1 MNTLLEE
8 ERTDVTLVG
17 FDLADETRKLIQNPD
32 YHAVTVLQ
40 KQDQMGYLGML
51 SLDSFIKGEK
61 SEQKYFDT
69 GVTMVDSEYLM
80 ENDSP

>member
-1 MNTLLEE
+1 MWCW
-8 ERTDVTLVG
+8 VG
-17 FDLADETRKLIQNPD
+17 FDLAEETKQMLQNPE

-51 SLDSFIKGEK
+51 SPNSLMKGEK

-69 GVTMVDSEYLM
+69 GVIMVDSDYLM
-80 ENDSP
+80 ENAVS